1 MSDATL
7 NNHSPDTAKHVNYT
21 QGMVLGVDDFV
32 QEFGYLSGRDSLL
45 AREIIGYGTV
55 CGLQVIAQTDALG
68 SRIRIKPG
76 AAITPKGQFVRV
88 NEEQC
93 AQLNDWLA
101 LPEVRDQVVAALGL
115 NTDGILPLYVK
126 LCYRECL
133 TDKVPIPGEP
143 CRSEDD
149 ALAPSRIKDDFK
161 LELSFSS
168 PEQREEQGLRNFV
181 AWLSEI
187 PIEDSAGAATLEE
200 FLTAVRGADLSLG
213 HVGSSMGS
221 TDAYHTGSGL
231 FIHPADA
238 CDFLHAAF
246 RVWVTELRPK
256 FLGTDQTCAGNPP
269 KEGCVMLA
277 RLRVPVLL
285 DAGTWKVKA
294 PSADPDSQVQ
304 VLEDDRPFVLSLRTV
319 QEWMLCGRSHQA
331 GTAGGVGPKGAKGDA
346 GDPGRDGTNG
356 RDGVDGAP
364 GRDGA
369 NGLNGADGA
378 PGRDGAAGR
387 DGRDGVNGAPGLNGV
402 DGAPGLNGVEGAP
415 GRDGINGAPGLNGV
429 DGAPGLNGADGQ
441 RGPAGDSRIQVAGCF
456 DAAGQPIN
464 NAGQIPPRFAFDL
477 TASMFPGD
485 RRFFLLSFDRFK
497 PTGFYVVKGTVL
509 VRHDDPGH
517 VFEVVSIDDE
527 SIDKLISRI
536 GDPNDANLK
545 KFIDSRGQTGIVV
558 RVMQTNTEPGTR
570 GFMVEISNF
579 GGG

>member
-1 MSDATL
+1 MNDETL

-21 QGMVLGVDDFV
+21 KGMVLGVDDFV

-45 AREIIGYGTV
+45 AREVIGYGTV

-88 NEEQC
+88 VEEQC

-101 LPEVRDQVVAALGL
+101 QPETRDQVVAALGL

-161 LELSFSS
+161 LELSFSG

-187 PIEDSAGAATLEE
+187 PIEDSAGTATLEE
-200 FLTAVRGADLSLG
+200 FLIAVRGADLSLG
-213 HVGSSMGS
+213 HVGSSLGS
-221 TDAYHTGSGL
+221 TDAYYTGSGL

-285 DAGTWKVKA
+285 DAGIWKVKA

-319 QEWMLCGRSHQA
+319 QEWMLCGRSHHG
-331 GTAGGVGPKGAKGDA
+331 GTAGAVGPKGAKGDA

-356 RDGVDGAP
+356 RDGVNGVDGAP
-364 GRDGA
+364 
-369 NGLNGADGA
+369 
-378 PGRDGAAGR
+378 
-387 DGRDGVNGAPGLNGV
+387 GRDGVNGAPGLNGV
-402 DGAPGLNGVEGAP
+402 DGT
-415 GRDGINGAPGLNGV
+415 PGLNGV
-429 DGAPGLNGADGQ
+429 DGAPGLNGAVGA
-441 RGPAGDSRIQVAGCF
+441 RGPVGDSRILVAGCF
-456 DAAGQPIN
+456 DAAGQPKFIP
-464 NAGQIPPRFAFDL
+464 GQIPQRFAFDL

-485 RRFFLLSFDRFK
+485 QRFFLLSFDKFK
-497 PTGFYVVKGTVL
+497 ANQFYVVKGTVL
-509 VRHDDPGH
+509 ISHEDPAH
-517 VFEVVSIDDE
+517 VFEVVSVGDDNV
-527 SIDKLISRI
+527 DKLISLI
-536 GDPNDANLK
+536 GDPNDDNLK

>member
-1 MSDATL
+1 MSDATQ
-7 NNHSPDTAKHVNYT
+7 NNHSPDPAKHVNYT

-32 QEFGYLSGRDSLL
+32 QEFGYLSGRDLLL
-45 AREIIGYGTV
+45 AREVIGYGTV
-55 CGLQVIAQTDALG
+55 CGLQVIAQSDALG

-88 NEEQC
+88 VEEQC

-101 LPEVRDQVVAALGL
+101 LPETRDQVVAALGL
-115 NTDGILPLYVK
+115 STDGILPLYVK

-149 ALAPSRIKDDFK
+149 ALAPSRVKDDFK

-187 PIEDSAGAATLEE
+187 PIEDRAGAATLEE
-200 FLTAVRGADLSLG
+200 FLIAVRGADLSLG

-221 TDAYHTGSGL
+221 TQAYYTGSGL
-231 FIHPADA
+231 FMHPADA

-285 DAGTWKVKA
+285 DAGIWKVKA
-294 PSADPDSQVQ
+294 LSTDPDSQVQ
-304 VLEDDRPFVLSLRTV
+304 VLEDDRPFVLSLRMV
-319 QEWMLCGRSHQA
+319 QEWMLCGRSHHG
-331 GTAGGVGPKGAKGDA
+331 GTAGAVGPKGAKGDA

-369 NGLNGADGA
+369 NGLNGADGT
-378 PGRDGAAGR
+378 PGRDGAPGR

-402 DGAPGLNGVEGAP
+402 DGTP
-415 GRDGINGAPGLNGV
+415 GRDGAAGAR
-429 DGAPGLNGADGQ
+429 GAV
-441 RGPAGDSRIQVAGCF
+441 GDSRILVAGCF
-456 DAAGQPIN
+456 DATGQPKFI
-464 NAGQIPPRFAFDL
+464 AGQIPQRFAFDL

-485 RRFFLLSFDRFK
+485 QRFFLLSFDKFK
-497 PTGFYVVKGTVL
+497 PNQFYVVKGTVL
-509 VRHDDPGH
+509 ISHEDPAH
-517 VFEVVSIDDE
+517 VFEVVSVGDDNV
-527 SIDKLISRI
+527 DKLISRI
-536 GDPNDANLK
+536 GDPNDENLK

-558 RVMQTNTEPGTR
+558 RVMQANTEPGTR

>member
-1 MSDATL
+1 MNDETQD
-7 NNHSPDTAKHVNYT
+7 NHSPNPAKHVNYT
-21 QGMVLGVDDFV
+21 KGMVLGVDDFV

-45 AREIIGYGTV
+45 AREVIGYGTV

-76 AAITPKGQFVRV
+76 AAITPRGQFVQV
-88 NEEQC
+88 VEEQC

-101 LPEVRDQVVAALGL
+101 LPETRDQVVAALGL
-115 NTDGILPLYVK
+115 SLDGILPLYVK

-161 LELSFSS
+161 LELSFSD
-168 PEQREEQGLRNFV
+168 PEQREERGLRNFV

-200 FLTAVRGADLSLG
+200 FLKAVRGADLSLG

-221 TDAYHTGSGL
+221 TDAYYTGLGF

-246 RVWVTELRPK
+246 RVWVTELRSK

-269 KEGCVMLA
+269 KEGCVLLA

-285 DAGTWKVKA
+285 DAGIWKVKA
-294 PSADPDSQVQ
+294 PSSDPDSQVQ

-319 QEWMLCGRSHQA
+319 QEWMLCGRSHHG
-331 GTAGGVGPKGAKGDA
+331 GTAGAVGPKGAKGDA

-369 NGLNGADGA
+369 VGA
-378 PGRDGAAGR
+378 
-387 DGRDGVNGAPGLNGV
+387 
-402 DGAPGLNGVEGAP
+402 
-415 GRDGINGAPGLNGV
+415 
-429 DGAPGLNGADGQ
+429 
-441 RGPAGDSRIQVAGCF
+441 RGPVGDSRILVAGCF

-464 NAGQIPPRFAFDL
+464 NAGQIPQRFAFDL

-485 RRFFLLSFDRFK
+485 QRFFLLSFDRFK
-497 PTGFYVVKGTVL
+497 PTGFYVVKGTIL

-517 VFEVVSIDDE
+517 VFEVVSIDDA

-536 GDPNDANLK
+536 GDTNDENLK

-558 RVMQTNTEPGTR
+558 RVMQTNTEAGTR